1 MEQATNALTNKIS
14 RFRYLLAA
22 YFDIIIW
29 FNIFFLIDF
38 MVSLIPLYD
47 VKLFVG
53 LILYTSLAFF
63 YLCKDAIFNGKT
75 PGKYILGLK
84 VISLTEKRSAQLVMR
99 NIFGAIA
106 IFLYSISSLN
116 IYPYPNITVLSIVV
130 YIVLLYTIGS
140 IIVACLM
147 ADRKLSDCMFNTR
160 IVEDTDN
167 KMWSGAS
174 SHEKTLYCTITI
186 LMFAYLI
193 YINLFDALAPI
204 LLRFLSHYY
213 TFFRQL
219 SQILPYLAMF
229 IIVRKTI
236 NHSKL
241 RVLLYIV
248 LTYII
253 ARYCYGAFLF
263 FSPK

>member
-1 MEQATNALTNKIS
+1 
-14 RFRYLLAA
+14 
-22 YFDIIIW
+22 
-29 FNIFFLIDF
+29 

-53 LILYTSLAFF
+53 LILYTSLALF

-219 SQILPYLAMF
+219 SYHTFFHQLSQILPYLAMF

-253 ARYCYGAFLF
+253 AKYCYGAFLF
-263 FSPK
+263 FQS